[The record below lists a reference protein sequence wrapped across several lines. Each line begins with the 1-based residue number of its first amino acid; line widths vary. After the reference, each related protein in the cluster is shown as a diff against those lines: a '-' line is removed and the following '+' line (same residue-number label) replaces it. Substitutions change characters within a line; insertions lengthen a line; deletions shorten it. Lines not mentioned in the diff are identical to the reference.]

1 MKLFWKLNFY
11 LSLIVIVLFFMYII
25 SIKFC
30 LINYTVSGII
40 AKLTFM
46 FFIYGAFLEIIQIPI
61 CAIGL
66 FFGYKPK
73 RVLLFFLMMTI
84 FFIIKISLY
93 VYILGAGL

>member
-11 LSLIVIVLFFMYII
+11 LSLTVIVLFLIYII

-30 LINYTVSGII
+30 LINHTVSGII
-40 AKLTFM
+40 ATLTFM

-61 CAIGL
+61 CAVGL

-73 RVLLFFLMMTI
+73 RVWLLFLMMTI

-93 VYILGAGL
+93 VYILGTGL